1 MSITN
6 VTSKTFSATSV
17 HSSAL
22 SCVKYLEDEEAH
34 NTNEL
39 IKERNERVSSN
50 FGNIAE
56 IIKKQSKSLKH
67 RSNAVQAY
75 SIVQSFS
82 DDELDYHNTEDIDK
96 AHKIG
101 IATAEALNKKFKS
114 ERAYAVYTQA
124 DNANHRLHNHIVFL
138 NYDRE
143 QKPIQHG
150 LSWKLDLLPI
160 NERVTSEFLTSAKQ
174 KAVREKTYKT
184 AENIVRSTVHEN
196 KQARFENNQDKRKFI
211 INSVNSA
218 LEIATTEK
226 EFTEILAQKN
236 ITVQN
241 RNKDINPNLESDEK
255 GRNFSFR
262 TKTGRLCKNL
272 AFSFENITM
281 RSNKFDLSTKD
292 IVNKINENKNNKQR
306 IKQRQ
311 VTVEKQADDTQ
322 IVDNNK
328 QQVQVV
334 KPQKAKSNND
344 FQRQR
349 QPVVKQKMQRP
360 DQSKS
365 KVLVEDSVE
374 KLSRQQ
380 TINVMRI
387 QLHNLQVKIQLE
399 KTKKRKEKL
408 QKDFESLS
416 KVVADMTSQQA
427 VSETE
432 KARKQT
438 EEQY

>member
-1 MSITN
+1 MSVIN
-6 VTSKTFSATSV
+6 VTSKNFSATSK
-17 HSSAL
+17 HNSAL
-22 SCVKYLEDEEAH
+22 SCVKYLESEEAH

-39 IKERNERVSSN
+39 VKERNERVFSN

-56 IIKKQSKSLKH
+56 VIKKQSKDLKH

-82 DDELDYHNTEDIDK
+82 NDELDYHNVEDIDK

-143 QKPIQHG
+143 QKPVRHG

-184 AENIVRSTVHEN
+184 AENIVKSTIHEN
-196 KQARFENNQDKRKFI
+196 KQAHFENNKAKREFI
-211 INSVNSA
+211 IDSVNSA
-218 LEIATTEK
+218 LKIATTEK

-241 RNKDINPNLESDEK
+241 RNKDINPNLENDEE

-262 TKTGRLCKNL
+262 TKTGRLRKNL

-281 RSNKFDLSTKD
+281 RSNKFDLSTQD

-322 IVDNNK
+322 NVSNNK
-328 QQVQVV
+328 RQLQVA
-334 KPQKAKSNND
+334 KTQKANNNKD
-344 FQRQR
+344 FQQ

-365 KVLVEDSVE
+365 KILVEDSV
-374 KLSRQQ
+374 KRLSRQQ

-387 QLHNLQVKIQLE
+387 QMHNLQVKIQQE
-399 KTKKRKEKL
+399 KTKERKQKL
-408 QKDFESLS
+408 QKNFENLS
-416 KVVADMTSQQA
+416 KAVADMTSQQA

-432 KARKQT
+432 KARKQN

>member
-1 MSITN
+1 MSVIN
-6 VTSKTFSATSV
+6 VTSKTFSATSA

-22 SCVKYLEDEEAH
+22 SCVKYLEDEKAH

-39 IKERNERVSSN
+39 IKERNERVFSN

-75 SIVQSFS
+75 SVVQSFS
-82 DDELDYHNTEDIDK
+82 NDELDYHNTEDIDK

-101 IATAEALNKKFKS
+101 IATAEALNKKLKS

-174 KAVREKTYKT
+174 KAIREKTYKT
-184 AENIVRSTVHEN
+184 AKNIVKSTIHEN
-196 KQARFENNQDKRKFI
+196 KQTRFENNQDKREFI

-262 TKTGRLCKNL
+262 TKAGRLRKNL
-272 AFSFENITM
+272 AFSFKNITM
-281 RSNKFDLSTKD
+281 RSNKFDLSTQD
-292 IVNKINENKNNKQR
+292 IINKINENKNNKQR

-322 IVDNNK
+322 TVSNNK
-328 QQVQVV
+328 RQVQVA
-334 KPQKAKSNND
+334 KPQKANNNKD
-344 FQRQR
+344 FQQ

-365 KVLVEDSVE
+365 KILVEDSI
-374 KLSRQQ
+374 KDLSRQQ

-387 QLHNLQVKIQLE
+387 QLYNLQVKIQQE
-399 KTKKRKEKL
+399 KAKKRKEKL